1 MRTGQG
7 TAVDPLRRTLA
18 ASKRPCSSKIAEGEP
33 QADSSSTRKQRK
45 KKKKRQRKRSKRK
58 KMILMKK
65 QESDRKLT
73 ERRHKTVRLCTGHR
87 PVKL

>member
-1 MRTGQG
+1 M
-7 TAVDPLRRTLA
+7 DPLRQTLA

-45 KKKKRQRKRSKRK
+45 KKKRQRKRRKRK